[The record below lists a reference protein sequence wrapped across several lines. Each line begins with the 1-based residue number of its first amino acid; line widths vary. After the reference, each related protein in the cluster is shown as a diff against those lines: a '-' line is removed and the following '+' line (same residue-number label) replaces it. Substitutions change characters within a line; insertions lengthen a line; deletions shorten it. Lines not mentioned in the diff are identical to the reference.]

1 MALPRQNT
9 PYTFSMSLV
18 ALVDPDNFISN
29 PTIAAGDFRVSTDG
43 GAFANLATLPV
54 VEPAGSSLVKFD
66 LSASEMTGAKVNLQ
80 GRDLLGGEWQD
91 VDVFIDAPTG
101 NVETV
106 IDIQEGDHIESSTS
120 LVINKRG
127 TIIPVLEKDIT
138 GSLLSPSVT
147 VRTTD
152 P

>member
-1 MALPRQNT
+1 MALALQNT
-9 PYTFSMSLV
+9 PYTFSIP
-18 ALVDPDNFISN
+18 LVDLANPNSFVNN

-43 GAFANLATLPV
+43 GDFFNLATLPV

-80 GRDLLGGEWQD
+80 GRDLVGGEWQD

-106 IDIQEGDHIESSTS
+106 NDIQQGDHIESSTS

-138 GSLLSPSVT
+138 GSLLSTSVT